1 MVPKLLFALLLGI
14 STPAYASD
22 QLDLQ
27 IQQLLNLVSA
37 SNCSFV
43 RNGKTHSSRESVKHI
58 NRKYAHYEQ
67 DIDSIDSFI
76 DLTAT
81 KSLFTDKQYL
91 AHCDG
96 QVMSSAKW
104 MHRKVTELGLQ
115 L

>member
-1 MVPKLLFALLLGI
+1 MIPKLLFALLLGI

-43 RNGKTHSSRESVKHI
+43 RNGKTHSSKESVKHI
-58 NRKYAHYEQ
+58 NRKYVHYEQ

-76 DLTAT
+76 QLTAT
-81 KSLFTDKQYL
+81 KSLFTGKQYL
-91 AHCDG
+91 VHCDS
-96 QVMSSAKW
+96 QVMSSAEW
-104 MHRKVTELGLQ
+104 MHRKVTELGRQ
-115 L
+115 S

>member
-1 MVPKLLFALLLGI
+1 MFPKLLFILLLGI

-27 IQQLLNLVSA
+27 IQQLMNLVSA

-58 NRKYAHYEQ
+58 SRKYAHYEQ

-76 DLTAT
+76 ELTAT
-81 KSLFTDKQYL
+81 KSLFTGKQYL
-91 AHCDG
+91 VNCDG
-96 QVMSSAKW
+96 QVMPSEKW
-104 MHRKVTELGLQ
+104 MHKKVTELGRQ
-115 L
+115 S